1 MTIREA
7 TLEDVEAINQLN
19 TGPLNHEYPLA
30 DAKKQLCYL
39 LSSPVNKLFVKEL
52 DEKVVGYIQ
61 LSEYV
66 STYAPRLMNVLALVV
81 AEDFHSQGLG
91 KALLDYAEQ
100 WAKEQGVKGIRLN
113 SGVER
118 TAAHKFYEKQ
128 EYVRVKNQVN
138 FRKLFNERISKE

>member
-7 TLEDVEAINQLN
+7 KLEDVEAINQLN
-19 TGPLNHEYPLA
+19 TSPLNHEYPLA
-30 DAKKQLCYL
+30 EAQNQLSYL

-66 STYAPRLMNVLALVV
+66 CTYAPKLMNVLALVV
-81 AEDFHSQGLG
+81 AEEFHSQGIG
-91 KALLDYAEQ
+91 KALLEYAEQ
-100 WAKEQGVKGIRLN
+100 WAKEQGAKGIRLN

-118 TAAHKFYEKQ
+118 TEAHKFYEHQ
-128 EYVRVKNQVN
+128 GYVRVKNQVN
-138 FRKLFNERISKE
+138 FRKIVE